1 MRLFRASGDHDRA
14 LRIREPFAY
23 SAAVRGLIM
32 GLIVA
37 APLPAGA
44 ACPSHEK
51 VSAMIRAWEALEPV
65 RGLRTDLSMQDAECG
80 QRRLVQK
87 LTLALGPVVGY
98 KAGLTNPAVQKR
110 YGVTAPLRGTLLK
123 RMLLQEGEEVP
134 ARFGARPVFEADL
147 LVAVRDSGIH
157 RARTRVEALKSL
169 SMVAPF
175 IELPDLVV
183 AEGETL
189 TAPLIVFINVG
200 ARLGIVGK
208 GIPAD
213 ATEEFAARLASM
225 RVRVSDQEG
234 RELASA
240 NGTAILG
247 HPLDAVLWLARD
259 LERSGI
265 KLKAGDLLSLG
276 SFTAPMP
283 PRAGLAVTVHY
294 EGLPGNPR
302 VSVRFR

>member
-1 MRLFRASGDHDRA
+1 M
-14 LRIREPFAY
+14 RIREPFAY
-23 SAAVRGLIM
+23 PAAVRGLIM

-169 SMVAPF
+169 PERIAGGESDTITHWF
-175 IELPDLVV
+175 
-183 AEGETL
+183 AEDAAAAGIGGNLHRLRHTFCAHL
-189 TAPLIVFINVG
+189 AMAGVPLRRIQILAGHADYKTTERYAHLCPQDAG
-200 ARLGIVGK
+200 AEVNKI
-208 GIPAD
+208 
-213 ATEEFAARLASM
+213 
-225 RVRVSDQEG
+225 
-234 RELASA
+234 
-240 NGTAILG
+240 
-247 HPLDAVLWLARD
+247 
-259 LERSGI
+259 
-265 KLKAGDLLSLG
+265 
-276 SFTAPMP
+276 
-283 PRAGLAVTVHY
+283 GL
-294 EGLPGNPR
+294 
-302 VSVRFR
+302 